1 MAGESYTT
9 PSGRTVT
16 VPVYTDAADAP
27 VAFKDFADSLGE
39 GGSIDL
45 DSEREGQLIQ
55 GDGADGWATGMA
67 LKVVQDLPADDDPN
81 YAIGDAVFVL
91 GDVTQNSASR
101 RFWSRAAETTETWND
116 TTYTVYTFTE
126 PITAAS
132 VALTDEAKE
141 RIADEDIL
149 RAVADATDPEDLIA
163 EYGDVLKDV

>member
-81 YAIGDAVFVL
+81 YAVGDAVFVL
-91 GDVTQNSASR
+91 GDVDPKRCQPSFGGCGDSH
-101 RFWSRAAETTETWND
+101 ETWND
-116 TTYTVYTFTE
+116 TTYTVYVHGCRKRGFEMRLRSGLLTRTFF
-126 PITAAS
+126 
-132 VALTDEAKE
+132 ALSLTLLTL
-141 RIADEDIL
+141 RI
-149 RAVADATDPEDLIA
+149 
-163 EYGDVLKDV
+163 

>member
-55 GDGADGWATGMA
+55 GDGANGWDAGMA
-67 LKVVQDLPADDDPN
+67 LQVVDAVPDDSEGN
-81 YAIGDAVFVL
+81 IGDVVFVV
-91 GDVTQNSASR
+91 GA
-101 RFWSRAAETTETWND
+101 
-116 TTYTVYTFTE
+116 
-126 PITAAS
+126 
-132 VALTDEAKE
+132 
-141 RIADEDIL
+141 
-149 RAVADATDPEDLIA
+149 
-163 EYGDVLKDV
+163 

>member
-1 MAGESYTT
+1 MRLTHRSR
-9 PSGRTVT
+9 SRISRT
-16 VPVYTDAADAP
+16 ASAKA
-27 VAFKDFADSLGE
+27 
-39 GGSIDL
+39 GSIDL

-91 GDVTQNSASR
+91 GDVDPKGPGPAVVGWASG
-101 RFWSRAAETTETWND
+101 AAETTETWNG

-132 VALTDEAKE
+132 VALTDEAH

-163 EYGDVLKDV
+163 GWRCSQRRFDCHSDE